1 MTTTLTEPD
10 GAQTEW
16 PGPLPGAEPLPGQ
29 LDRWLA
35 SRGAEL
41 VAIRR
46 HIHAHPE
53 PSYREF
59 ETTALVAR
67 ELAVAG
73 LTLFLDYADRKSFD
87 IALFAIAASV
97 VAAGLI
103 ITRLVETYGRPL
115 PPAGRGKLPVH

>member
-1 MTTTLTEPD
+1 MLPWDGTPHQGIRDSARPGEHGNGVAQRHQSRSKLSRVAETRQTFESDTEADVTTALTAPD

-16 PGPLPGAEPLPGQ
+16 PGPLPGADPLPGQ

-59 ETTALVAR
+59 DTA
-67 ELAVAG
+67 
-73 LTLFLDYADRKSFD
+73 
-87 IALFAIAASV
+87 AL
-97 VAAGLI
+97 
-103 ITRLVETYGRPL
+103 
-115 PPAGRGKLPVH
+115 